1 MFFLREPTLTKF
13 PFKVVAGRDP
23 VAFPD
28 PDKVRLDR
36 DMDLYTHFGFGPHQ
50 CLGVKMCPIALSTML
65 KVIGRLDNVR
75 RAPGPQGHLKKLVG
89 LGGIAMYM
97 DANHASFSPFP
108 MTMKIQWD
116 GELPARR
123 GN

>member
-1 MFFLREPTLTKF
+1 
-13 PFKVVAGRDP
+13 
-23 VAFPD
+23 
-28 PDKVRLDR
+28 
-36 DMDLYTHFGFGPHQ
+36 MDLYTHFGFGPHQ

-75 RAPGPQGHLKKLVG
+75 RAPGPQGQLKKLVG

-123 GN
+123 KN